1 MEQNPEVEKAF
12 AEAEA
17 AKKVALNYVE
27 SLKNNDFNF
36 KHQNKPSRNIFLIM
50 KLFYLIIQPNEQMPS
65 DDIKKEL
72 PNMKNKCLNTAE
84 TQLKKVML
92 DRINNISWITPEY
105 LNKVQMYTNPPFT
118 DPKAMEN
125 ISVGCKVVTCYF
137 QNVLNYKRLY
147 DIYENLK
154 NKSQK

>member
-1 MEQNPEVEKAF
+1 M
-12 AEAEA
+12 
-17 AKKVALNYVE
+17 
-27 SLKNNDFNF
+27 
-36 KHQNKPSRNIFLIM
+36 M
-50 KLFYLIIQPNEQMPS
+50 KLFYLIIQPNEQMPG

-92 DRINNISWITPEY
+92 DRINNISCITPEF
-105 LNKVQMYTNPPFT
+105 LTKPPFS
-118 DPKAMEN
+118 DPKEMEN